1 MFSGEHLRGWHATVS
16 IGSQEV
22 VEARSLT
29 SDQFTVTVP
38 VDLLPGFYDVRVDIS
53 RLFRRTFL
61 YEVTP

>member
-1 MFSGEHLRGWHATVS
+1 MFTGEHLRGWQATVS
-16 IGSQEV
+16 IGGQEV
-22 VEARSLT
+22 VEAQSLT
-29 SDQFTVTVP
+29 GDQFNVTVP